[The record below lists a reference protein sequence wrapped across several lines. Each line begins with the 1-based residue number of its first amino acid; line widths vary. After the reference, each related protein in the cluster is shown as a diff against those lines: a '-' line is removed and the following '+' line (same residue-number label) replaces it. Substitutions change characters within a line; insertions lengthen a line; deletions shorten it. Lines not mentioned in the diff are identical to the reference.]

1 MPGSVFD
8 LEVAG
13 EKLRRTQLLDLKR
26 LVNQLCSLER
36 RTARGGRDL
45 IDHPQHPGAHDDLA
59 HAVCG
64 AFVMLERVIS
74 VVDVVGVDGLPP
86 SLPRS
91 EYVFA
96 AVWASGADV
105 AAVYGA
111 SSSWSTDLFIADF
124 DAVLYHGSF
133 FADLATRL
141 KELATACRAQG
152 CRVIAPGALIRHI
165 ESHGLKVVEIP
176 PWFDPAETL
185 LFAAACIKSGRVKF
199 CQPTIDKM
207 AIHPLG
213 AALSF
218 KADDPVEAALQGA
231 FLAAISL
238 KFDHQLSSKPKLR
251 A

>member
-1 MPGSVFD
+1 MTISPTRF
-8 LEVAG
+8 A
-13 EKLRRTQLLDLKR
+13 
-26 LVNQLCSLER
+26 
-36 RTARGGRDL
+36 
-45 IDHPQHPGAHDDLA
+45 
-59 HAVCG
+59 

-152 CRVIAPGALIRHI
+152 CRVIAPGAVPRHI
-165 ESHGLKVVEIP
+165 QSHGLKVIEIP
-176 PWFDPAETL
+176 PWFDQAEAL
-185 LFAAACIKSGRVKF
+185 LPPPRASRAAGSVL
-199 CQPTIDKM
+199 P
-207 AIHPLG
+207 
-213 AALSF
+213 
-218 KADDPVEAALQGA
+218 ADDRQDGDPPPGRGVELQSADDRVEAALQGA